1 MVCASTLLK
10 DLLSVNYCV
19 IESYDL
25 VTDHKGVKTL
35 KVHLHPLK
43 SHSDRCPVCGKRC
56 SVYDR
61 SPNYRKWRDLDSSDG
76 VVVELYSKT
85 QRICCKEHGIK
96 TASVPWAFKDSGFT
110 KNFDLTAT
118 FYAMEINKSAA
129 ARLLRCDWHT
139 IMRCISRVREF
150 LEPDLKKRYDG
161 LVNIGIDETSYRKGH
176 TYVTVVVNHDTN
188 TVVWC
193 SPGHSTETLSQFFE
207 ELTQEQKDSI
217 KCVSGDGAKWIDACM
232 EKYIPNATRC
242 VDPFHVVT
250 WAMECLD
257 TLRTDIWREHRD
269 IARDFAKEH
278 PREKGRPKA
287 DDKDSAKLNKL
298 NEKASNIK
306 SSTYAL
312 GKAPEN
318 LTQKQ
323 MGRLEYIANT
333 SPKLFR
339 GYTLK
344 ERLRLA
350 LKGSDIE
357 TVKAELK
364 SFFWR
369 ATHSRIEVF
378 KELAYKIRRHE
389 EHILNT
395 IESKLSNARVESINN
410 KIKLFIRKAYGF
422 RNIQNMLDMIML
434 GCSNIFIPLPN
445 RGDTGQKVA

>member
-1 MVCASTLLK
+1 M
-10 DLLSVNYCV
+10 
-19 IESYDL
+19 
-25 VTDHKGVKTL
+25 
-35 KVHLHPLK
+35 
-43 SHSDRCPVCGKRC
+43 
-56 SVYDR
+56 
-61 SPNYRKWRDLDSSDG
+61 
-76 VVVELYSKT
+76 
-85 QRICCKEHGIK
+85 
-96 TASVPWAFKDSGFT
+96 
-110 KNFDLTAT
+110 
-118 FYAMEINKSAA
+118 
-129 ARLLRCDWHT
+129 
-139 IMRCISRVREF
+139 
-150 LEPDLKKRYDG
+150 
-161 LVNIGIDETSYRKGH
+161 
-176 TYVTVVVNHDTN
+176 VVNHDTN

-207 ELTQEQKDSI
+207 ELTHEQKDSI

-232 EKYIPNATRC
+232 EKYIPNATRS

-250 WAMECLD
+250 WAMESLD
-257 TLRTDIWREHRD
+257 TLRKDIWREHRD
-269 IARDFAKEH
+269 EAKDFARAP

-298 NEKASNIK
+298 NEKATQIK

-318 LTQKQ
+318 LTKNQRD
-323 MGRLEYIANT
+323 RLEFIANT

-344 ERLRLA
+344 ERLRLS
-350 LKGSDIE
+350 LKASDIE
-357 TVKAELK
+357 TVKVELK

-445 RGDTGQKVA
+445 RGDTGKKVA